1 MKRISIGM
9 LCAVMLCA
17 VLLCSCALEGEPA
30 QTQEQTTAET
40 KAIYRIPSTA
50 TTRSEPPEIEEQ
62 IQKQLIYSAIPSKVI
77 IECAGER
84 LVPTLVQAEASY
96 YDDEWEA
103 WQFLDGYN
111 MFGFAG
117 YEPEKEA
124 GTYPTVRVSAGDTLE
139 VYVNDV
145 LAECPVVVVDGK
157 GEELLRIEDTAELPS
172 ALAKGSH
179 YAYVDVACEGDII
192 VDHGREETEYAWY
205 RAYFILEIV

>member
-9 LCAVMLCA
+9 LCTVMLCA
-17 VLLCSCALEGEPA
+17 VLLCSCALEGDPA

-62 IQKQLIYSAIPSKVI
+62 IQKQMSNGSIPSKVI
-77 IECAGER
+77 LECGNEREVPHLVTGEA
-84 LVPTLVQAEASY
+84 LY
-96 YDDEWEA
+96 YLDDSNSWGWA
-103 WQFLDGYN
+103 DGWA
-111 MFGFAG
+111 MSGFAG

-124 GTYPTVRVSAGDTLE
+124 DSYPTVRMSAGDTLE

-157 GEELLRIEDTAELPS
+157 GEELLRIEDTAALPE

-179 YAYVDVACEGDII
+179 YAYVSVTCERDVI
-192 VDHGREETEYAWY
+192 VEYGREVTEYAAY
-205 RAYFILEIV
+205 RAYFILEVV

>member
-1 MKRISIGM
+1 MKRIALCM
-9 LCAVMLCA
+9 LCTAMLCA
-17 VLLCSCALEGEPA
+17 VLLCSCALWENPA

-40 KAIYRIPSTA
+40 RAIYRIPSTA
-50 TTRSEPPEIEEQ
+50 TTRAEPPEIEEQ
-62 IQKQLIYSAIPSKVI
+62 IQNQMHNGSIPSKVI
-77 IECAGER
+77 LEC
-84 LVPTLVQAEASY
+84 
-96 YDDEWEA
+96 DDERKVPHLVTGEA
-103 WQFLDGYN
+103 LYYLDDSNSWGWVDGWA
-111 MFGFAG
+111 MSGFAG

-124 GTYPTVRVSAGDTLE
+124 DSYPTVRMSAGDTLE

-157 GEELLRIEDTAELPS
+157 GEELLRIEDTAELPT

-179 YAYVDVACEGDII
+179 YAYVDVTCEGDII

>member
-62 IQKQLIYSAIPSKVI
+62 IQKQMSNGSIPSKVI
-77 IECAGER
+77 LECGNEREVPHLVTGEA
-84 LVPTLVQAEASY
+84 LY
-96 YDDEWEA
+96 YLDDSNSWGWA
-103 WQFLDGYN
+103 DGWA
-111 MFGFAG
+111 MSGFAG

-124 GTYPTVRVSAGDTLE
+124 DSYPTVRMSAGDTLE

-157 GEELLRIEDTAELPS
+157 GEELLRIEDTAALPE

-179 YAYVDVACEGDII
+179 YAYVSVTCERDVI
-192 VDHGREETEYAWY
+192 VEYGREVTEYAAY
-205 RAYFILEIV
+205 RAYFILEVV

>member
-9 LCAVMLCA
+9 LGAVMLCA
-17 VLLCSCALEGEPA
+17 VLLCSCALEGDPA

-62 IQKQLIYSAIPSKVI
+62 IQKQMSNGSIPSKVI
-77 IECAGER
+77 LECGNEREVPHLVTGEA
-84 LVPTLVQAEASY
+84 LY
-96 YDDEWEA
+96 YLDDSNSWGWA
-103 WQFLDGYN
+103 DGWA
-111 MFGFAG
+111 MSGFAG

-124 GTYPTVRVSAGDTLE
+124 GTYPTVRMSAGDTLE

-157 GEELLRIEDTAELPS
+157 GEELLRIEDTEELPT

-179 YAYVDVACEGDII
+179 YAYVDVTCEGDII

>member
-9 LCAVMLCA
+9 LGAVMLCA
-17 VLLCSCALEGEPA
+17 VLLCSCALEGDPA

-62 IQKQLIYSAIPSKVI
+62 IQKQMSNGSIPSKVI
-77 IECAGER
+77 LECGNEREVPHLVTGEA
-84 LVPTLVQAEASY
+84 LY
-96 YDDEWEA
+96 YLDDSNSWGWA
-103 WQFLDGYN
+103 DGWA
-111 MFGFAG
+111 MSGFAG

-124 GTYPTVRVSAGDTLE
+124 DSYPTVRVSAGDTLE

-157 GEELLRIEDTAELPS
+157 GEELLRIEDTAELPT

-179 YAYVDVACEGDII
+179 YAYVSVTCERDVI
-192 VDHGREETEYAWY
+192 VSYGREVTEYAAY
-205 RAYFILEIV
+205 RAYFILEVV